1 MTPEE
6 RLFTDI
12 LLDCSKSI
20 RINTKK
26 LYNKNSKYYVHRK
39 VIPKEDKYVQDYLI
53 KQLNEDLD
61 FINSTWCEY
70 ICEFTKIN
78 YDYYKYINLKN
89 YYLIKE
95 NKNETK
101 N

>member
-26 LYNKNSKYYVHRK
+26 LYNKKSKYYIHRK
-39 VIPKEDKYVQDYLI
+39 VVPKQDKYMQDYLI

-89 YYLIKE
+89 YHTIKE
-95 NKNETK
+95 NKNEK
-101 N
+101 EN

>member
-20 RINTKK
+20 RINTEK
-26 LYNKNSKYYVHRK
+26 LYNKNSKYCIHRK
-39 VIPKEDKYVQDYLI
+39 LIPKKDKYMQDYLI
-53 KQLNEDLD
+53 KQLNEDLE
-61 FINSTWCEY
+61 FINSSRCEY
-70 ICEFTKIN
+70 ICNFTQIN

-89 YYLIKE
+89 YNLIKE
-95 NKNETK
+95 NKNEEE